1 MSELSTAKKTNLS
14 TLDRTRG
21 LFGIVLKKWWLFLT
35 VGILACLAGI
45 FYATF
50 QKPVYKSKLTFA
62 LNDNGGGSM
71 SGLVGIASQLGLNLG
86 EGNEIFSGDNILEIM
101 KSRKMVE
108 SVFLSVDTFNGKPYT
123 LIQYYLNGSG
133 LEPRQSKKKP
143 VSFPVGQSKNSFSY
157 LQDSVLYA
165 NYKTFSEKYLSAE
178 RPDRKLDIFEV
189 NVSSANEQFSKVFT
203 DRLVA
208 ETGKFYVQIRSQKAK
223 QTFDIL
229 EGQMMQMKGGL
240 NASISEKAVSQD
252 ANLNPALSIT
262 QVPMQKQQ
270 TNIQVYGA
278 AYAELFKNLELA
290 RFQYLNE
297 IPLMQIIDAANYP
310 MERIKASRL
319 KNGILFGTIACLLLL
334 LFFWIRKELGEK
346 ENRQHS

>member
-1 MSELSTAKKTNLS
+1 
-14 TLDRTRG
+14 
-21 LFGIVLKKWWLFLT
+21 
-35 VGILACLAGI
+35 
-45 FYATF
+45 
-50 QKPVYKSKLTFA
+50 
-62 LNDNGGGSM
+62 M

-108 SVFLSVDTFNGKPYT
+108 TVFLSVDTFNGKPYS
-123 LIQYYLNGSG
+123 LIQYYLNGAG
-133 LEPRQSKKKP
+133 LEPRQTKKNP
-143 VSFPVGQSKNSFSY
+143 VSFPAGQPKSSFSY

-165 NYKTFSEKYLSAE
+165 NYKTFSEKYLSAQ

-189 NVSSANEQFSKVFT
+189 NVSSANEQFSKIFT

-229 EGQMMQMKGGL
+229 EGQMLQMKGGL
-240 NASISEKAVSQD
+240 NASIADKAVSQD
-252 ANLNPALSIT
+252 ANLNPALAVT
-262 QVPMQKQQ
+262 QVPIQKQQ
-270 TNIQVYGA
+270 TNIQVYGT

-297 IPLMQIIDAANYP
+297 IPLMQIIDAADYP
-310 MERIKASRL
+310 MEKIKTSRL
-319 KNGILFGTIACLLLL
+319 KSGLLFATLSCLLLL
-334 LFFWIRKELGEK
+334 MFFWIRKELGEK
-346 ENRQHS
+346 EEIPSSK